1 MRRRP
6 LHVVGHDAVVGV
18 CGGRL
23 EVRRDGAVVASAPLL
38 GVSEVVLTGYV
49 TVTTPALHRLLRDDV
64 PVVLLAGDGR
74 ARGRLEPPASSHA
87 ECRRRQLAISGNE
100 PWRLAIS
107 RRIVSA
113 KLANQARMLSL
124 RAGRSSDPP
133 ALRHT
138 AEALRD
144 AEIHAAAAEELD
156 ELRGIEGAATRRY
169 FAALRRVLE
178 QLVPEFQRRDRAG
191 GDVVNALLNYCSA
204 LLRETVVTAVLVAG
218 LDPGVGILHASYRR
232 RPALALDLMEE
243 WRSVL
248 LERTV
253 VTLVT
258 RRQITN
264 ANLVATPQG
273 PRLDADAR
281 RAAVARFQQ
290 RLQATHR
297 THAEAAKRT
306 FRDHIDHQAVSL
318 RDCVMERRTGYEAFR
333 WH

>member
-113 KLANQARMLSL
+113 KLANQARMGL
-124 RAGRSSDPP
+124 
-133 ALRHT
+133 
-138 AEALRD
+138 
-144 AEIHAAAAEELD
+144 
-156 ELRGIEGAATRRY
+156 TR
-169 FAALRRVLE
+169 FAAGLASLLEPGDRLRV
-178 QLVPEFQRRDRAG
+178 QRPCPACW
-191 GDVVNALLNYCSA
+191 AA
-204 LLRETVVTAVLVAG
+204 IE
-218 LDPGVGILHASYRR
+218 P
-232 RPALALDLMEE
+232 RPATADPLGWL
-243 WRSVL
+243 RP
-248 LERTV
+248 
-253 VTLVT
+253 
-258 RRQITN
+258 QI
-264 ANLVATPQG
+264 LTPPG
-273 PRLDADAR
+273 SA
-281 RAAVARFQQ
+281 
-290 RLQATHR
+290 
-297 THAEAAKRT
+297 
-306 FRDHIDHQAVSL
+306 
-318 RDCVMERRTGYEAFR
+318 
-333 WH
+333 